1 MIEGKKEPCATTQDR
16 QIASYGIICYFFYF
30 ILSTLVN
37 QAIKETRKNNEFLDA
52 TETFVKNINNS
63 LIERDQWIDSFEILL
78 DKMMDYQSSNEG
90 LDRDFSRLIS
100 MQEVLIKAMKYAQGN
115 DEDLVMVYEMQRLKR
130 FKEKVVGV

>member
-1 MIEGKKEPCATTQDR
+1 MD
-16 QIASYGIICYFFYF
+16 
-30 ILSTLVN
+30 
-37 QAIKETRKNNEFLDA
+37 EFLDA

-115 DEDLVMVYEMQRLKR
+115 DEDLVMVYEIRRLKR
-130 FKEKVVGV
+130 FKEKIIGEGNS

>member
-1 MIEGKKEPCATTQDR
+1 MD
-16 QIASYGIICYFFYF
+16 
-30 ILSTLVN
+30 
-37 QAIKETRKNNEFLDA
+37 EFLDT

-90 LDRDFSRLIS
+90 LDRDLIRLLS
-100 MQEVLIKAMKYAQGN
+100 LLEVLINAMKFRQAA
-115 DEDLVMVYEMQRLKR
+115 DEDLVMVYEMRQLKR

>member
-1 MIEGKKEPCATTQDR
+1 MRVKKEPCATTQDR

>member
-1 MIEGKKEPCATTQDR
+1 M
-16 QIASYGIICYFFYF
+16 
-30 ILSTLVN
+30 
-37 QAIKETRKNNEFLDA
+37 NEFLDT

-63 LIERDQWIDSFEILL
+63 LIEHDQWIDSFEVLL

-90 LDRDFSRLIS
+90 LDRDFSRLLS
-100 MQEVLIKAMKYAQGN
+100 LLEVLINAMKFRQAA

>member
-1 MIEGKKEPCATTQDR
+1 M
-16 QIASYGIICYFFYF
+16 
-30 ILSTLVN
+30 
-37 QAIKETRKNNEFLDA
+37 NEFLDA

-100 MQEVLIKAMKYAQGN
+100 MQEVLINAMKFRQAA
-115 DEDLVMVYEMQRLKR
+115 DEDLVMVYEMRRLKR

>member
-1 MIEGKKEPCATTQDR
+1 M
-16 QIASYGIICYFFYF
+16 
-30 ILSTLVN
+30 
-37 QAIKETRKNNEFLDA
+37 NEFLDA

>member
-1 MIEGKKEPCATTQDR
+1 M
-16 QIASYGIICYFFYF
+16 
-30 ILSTLVN
+30 
-37 QAIKETRKNNEFLDA
+37 NEFLDA

-100 MQEVLIKAMKYAQGN
+100 MQEVLIKAMKYAQDI
-115 DEDLVMVYEMQRLKR
+115 DEDAVLVYEKRKLKP
-130 FKEKVVGV
+130 G

>member
-1 MIEGKKEPCATTQDR
+1 MD
-16 QIASYGIICYFFYF
+16 
-30 ILSTLVN
+30 
-37 QAIKETRKNNEFLDA
+37 EFLDT

-63 LIERDQWIDSFEILL
+63 LIEHDQWIDSFEVLL

-90 LDRDFSRLIS
+90 LNRDFSRLLS
-100 MQEVLIKAMKYAQGN
+100 LLEVLINAMKFRQAA

>member
-1 MIEGKKEPCATTQDR
+1 MD
-16 QIASYGIICYFFYF
+16 
-30 ILSTLVN
+30 
-37 QAIKETRKNNEFLDA
+37 EFLDA

-100 MQEVLIKAMKYAQGN
+100 MQEVFIKAMKYAQGN
-115 DEDLVMVYEMQRLKR
+115 DEDLVMVYEIRRLKR
-130 FKEKVVGV
+130 FKEKVMGV